1 NSHFKCVF
9 IFVFPVPLLTPG
21 EEAPTT
27 LVRYKKTSLVLV
39 ICLVAGSMAQ
49 RQQQFQDNEPGPTRR
64 PIPIDDQRPQE
75 RYTTPIPII
84 RFDKEQTADGSYKT
98 SYETGNNIIAEET
111 GFLKN
116 PGVENEE
123 ALVQHGSYTYTAP
136 DGSIITVT
144 YTADEQGFR
153 AEGTHLPT
161 PPPIPAEIQ
170 KSLDIIYEQIRL
182 QQEQEA
188 REPKFQKPED
198 SNLAE
203 NDNYPNRFRQ

>member
-1 NSHFKCVF
+1 M
-9 IFVFPVPLLTPG
+9 T
-21 EEAPTT
+21 
-27 LVRYKKTSLVLV
+27 
-39 ICLVAGSMAQ
+39 IC
-49 RQQQFQDNEPGPTRR
+49 
-64 PIPIDDQRPQE
+64 
-75 RYTTPIPII
+75 
-84 RFDKEQTADGSYKT
+84 

-116 PGVENEE
+116 RGIENEE

-153 AEGTHLPT
+153 AQGAHLPT

-182 QQEQEA
+182 QQV
-188 REPKFQKPED
+188 
-198 SNLAE
+198 SI
-203 NDNYPNRFRQ
+203 